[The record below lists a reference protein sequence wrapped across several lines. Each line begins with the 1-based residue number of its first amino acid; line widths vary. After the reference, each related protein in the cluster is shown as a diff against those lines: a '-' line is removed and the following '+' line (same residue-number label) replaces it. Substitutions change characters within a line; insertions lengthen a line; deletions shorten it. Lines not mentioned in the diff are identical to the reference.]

1 MKNCQEPNNESQVTP
16 MTPAQMT
23 FARRV
28 LCHLPFAILA
38 AAVLLLSACDQS
50 PTAASS
56 NATPSPASSP
66 QPSASGNPANTQAAA
81 TPAPTTPH
89 PLQRLAVPKEG
100 IYTGAYIDW
109 GDKEDTVT
117 LEDIERFEK
126 LVGKHQ
132 AIIASSSYWGEQTF
146 PEENLRLIARHGSV
160 PLVFW
165 SPWDRP
171 YVEGRGPDKYSLTSI
186 IAGEHDAY
194 IDMWAE
200 KAREFGGPIV
210 VSFAN
215 EMNGEWFPWSGK
227 LYGGSTPVPGTNPV
241 LFQGPETFKKA
252 YRHIH
257 DRVRAKG
264 ATNVQWVLHLMN
276 YSLPQEGWN
285 LAAAYY
291 PGPEYCD
298 WLGISLYGSQ
308 FADDDW
314 APFFPLLDWPYE
326 ELRRI
331 NADKPVMICE
341 WAVGEFPQLGSKSDW
356 IRDAFR
362 LFKSPKYPNIKA
374 IVYWHERW
382 QNSDGRY
389 SNLHVNSTPESLDAY
404 RQGVADPTYLD
415 HPILESEGGK
425 GK

>member
-1 MKNCQEPNNESQVTP
+1 MAS
-16 MTPAQMT
+16 
-23 FARRV
+23 ARQAI
-28 LCHLPFAILA
+28 CHLPFAICT
-38 AAVLLLSACDQS
+38 AVALLLSACDQS
-50 PTAASS
+50 PVTPSNSS
-56 NATPSPASSP
+56 PSPAPSP
-66 QPSASGNPANTQAAA
+66 QPSASATHPSTAQPANSKNASA
-81 TPAPTTPH
+81 TPH
-89 PLQRLAVPKEG
+89 PLQRLAVPQHG
-100 IYTGAYIDW
+100 IYTGAYVDW

-126 LVGKHQ
+126 LVDKHQ

-146 PEENLRLIARHGSV
+146 PDENVRLINRHGSV
-160 PLVFW
+160 PLIFW
-165 SPWDRP
+165 SPWDKP

-200 KAREFGGPIV
+200 KARDFGGPIV

-227 LYGGSTPVPGTNPV
+227 LYGGSTPLPDTKPV
-241 LFQGPETFKKA
+241 RFQGPETFKKA
-252 YRHIH
+252 YRHVV

-285 LAAAYY
+285 LASEYY

-298 WLGISLYGSQ
+298 WLGISLYGAQ

-314 APFFPLLDWPYE
+314 SNFFPLIDWPYE

-331 NADKPVMICE
+331 DATKPVMICE
-341 WAVGEFPQLGSKSDW
+341 WAVGEFPQLGSKANW

-374 IVYWHERW
+374 CVYWHERW
-382 QNSDGRY
+382 QNDDGRY
-389 SNLHVNSTPESLDAY
+389 SNLHVNSTPDSLEAY
-404 RQGVADPTYLD
+404 RQGVADPTYLSE
-415 HPILESEGGK
+415 PIVEGGK
-425 GK
+425 